1 MQGGNSNSRRDWRD
15 YIAEAK
21 RCLATNGY
29 LFIAETTKSLEE
41 GGRLSKLRDVL
52 KTEGFE
58 IESDEE
64 IGDFTFID
72 AREYQ

>member
-1 MQGGNSNSRRDWRD
+1 MGKDWHD
-15 YIAEAK
+15 YIVEAK

-29 LFIAETTKSLEE
+29 LFISETTKSLSD
-41 GGRLSKLRDVL
+41 GGRLSRLRDIL
-52 KTEGFE
+52 KDQDFE

-72 AREYQ
+72 AREYV